1 MSLPQELFSKA
12 DEVYAAFG
20 GLEEARKL
28 YTPRELWRTTVF
40 YGPTITLTNFQ
51 TRLGGDASPLVPIPR
66 LNFAELGYIPGTKV
80 LFTNELKEIVFETV
94 IEPRLD
100 LTPEEY
106 LWGINGPQLAFV
118 ESLAHGTR
126 LFAYLQTEGGGL
138 LAQVLVCKQR
148 HPQDIA
154 QDLELLKRQ
163 VRQVQTEVQT
173 ELLFD
178 LPLNDLSYKFWFY
191 EAGAELNFNLQKL
204 KENANTKTVE
214 KGPGEILYITPKRSM
229 WFACTNENDV
239 PLLLTDITGAE
250 SGRIKQLNGLYYL
263 QLGRAGIT
271 TQPQLVNS
279 RFLQPIRKPAP
290 IRLSARFYY
299 NQDA

>member
-1 MSLPQELFSKA
+1 MSLPEELLSKA
-12 DEVYAAFG
+12 EEVYAAFG
-20 GLEEARKL
+20 GLKEAKNL
-28 YTPRELWRTTVF
+28 YTPRELWRATIF

-51 TRLGGDASPLVPIPR
+51 TRLEEGIGPLVPVPR
-66 LNFAELGYIPGTKV
+66 LNFLDLGYIPGTKV
-80 LFTNELKEIVFETV
+80 IFTDEIKNILFETV
-94 IEPRLD
+94 LTPHPD
-100 LTPEEY
+100 LTPDEY
-106 LWGINGPQLAFV
+106 LWGSGPQLAFI

-138 LAQVLVCKQR
+138 LGQVLVCKER
-148 HPQDIA
+148 HPQDIT
-154 QDLELLKRQ
+154 QDVELLKRQ
-163 VRQVQTEVQT
+163 VKQVQTQLQT

-178 LPLNDLSYKFWFY
+178 LPLNGISFKFWFC
-191 EAGAELNFNLQKL
+191 EAAAELNFDIQKL

-229 WFACTNENDV
+229 WFACTNESDA
-239 PLLLTDITGAE
+239 LLSLNGVTGPDAW
-250 SGRIKQLNGLYYL
+250 RIKQLNGLFYL

-290 IRLSARFYY
+290 IRLSGAFS
-299 NQDA
+299 